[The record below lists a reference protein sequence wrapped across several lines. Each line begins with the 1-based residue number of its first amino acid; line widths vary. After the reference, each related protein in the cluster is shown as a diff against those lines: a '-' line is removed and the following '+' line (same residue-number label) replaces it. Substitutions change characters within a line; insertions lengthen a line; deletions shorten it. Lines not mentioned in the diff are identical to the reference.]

1 MITWGIPTTSETS
14 EYVGPYSARMPIV
27 EDLKRQFQKAQWRI
41 LPGDGEEVGLQLSNS
56 EVRYTLRRKSE
67 TREIW
72 FDGYVEMIW
81 TEAVDTSP
89 EECFFF
95 GGFAWKWGV
104 ALK

>member
-1 MITWGIPTTSETS
+1 MITGGILMISETS

-41 LPGDGEEVGLQLSNS
+41 LPGDGEEEVGLQLSNS

-89 EECFFF
+89 EEFFF
-95 GGFAWKWGV
+95 VVGLPENEV
-104 ALK
+104 